1 MIIYVHWYIPGIW
14 QQKEYPNRI
23 QQPSFQIAHKEVGKF
38 PRCLKILAST
48 FHAFLQAAC
57 EADFGGFWPSPWNT
71 GHSASSSWHDF
82 SSSELPALIS
92 SWYQSIKIGCLMLKS
107 VKKGN
112 ASSVLQMQSI
122 AVFQEER
129 TPTSLLARVQVQ
141 PVWSKGTQQMIVKSL
156 NKVGDL
162 FLTKNQKEWIWLS
175 LSILAYA
182 SVFGHGSAD
191 HLPTHILGT
200 LFASRVFEG
209 CLQIKD
215 SAICPPTHVQSPSTW
230 LQLHSVQ
237 RNVVTAHQ
245 SVDSI
250 HPSLWDMH
258 KGSREQ
264 PWKYG
269 GAHDSRPALG
279 LWIEISEWSPPM
291 KSLPFCLCRLL
302 ASLQH
307 VSYKST
313 SPVQMQ
319 TSQGHGMQTSTV
331 TVSMRKERPPLGTA
345 CAWFTPISVRK
356 YPCRNYLSLYDWRK
370 CVFRFR
376 Q

>member
-1 MIIYVHWYIPGIW
+1 MYDHLCTLIYLWNLTTKRISQPHSTAVFS
-14 QQKEYPNRI
+14 NR
-23 QQPSFQIAHKEVGKF
+23 HKEVGKF

-71 GHSASSSWHDF
+71 GHRGSCSASSSWHDF
-82 SSSELPALIS
+82 HLPAFTSINKDWLFDAKIGQERKCKQFFTNARHCSIPGRKNPYKLARQGTSATSMIKRDPANDCEIFKQSRRFIFDEESKGMNMNMAVPFNSSICLCLRPWVCWSSSHAHSWDSLCQQGFWRLPADQGL
-92 SWYQSIKIGCLMLKS
+92 C
-107 VKKGN
+107 
-112 ASSVLQMQSI
+112 
-122 AVFQEER
+122 
-129 TPTSLLARVQVQ
+129 
-141 PVWSKGTQQMIVKSL
+141 
-156 NKVGDL
+156 
-162 FLTKNQKEWIWLS
+162 
-175 LSILAYA
+175 
-182 SVFGHGSAD
+182 H
-191 HLPTHILGT
+191 
-200 LFASRVFEG
+200 
-209 CLQIKD
+209 
-215 SAICPPTHVQSPSTW
+215 ICPPTPIQSPSTW
-230 LQLHSVQ
+230 LQLHSV
-237 RNVVTAHQ
+237 NVVTAHQ

-250 HPSLWDMH
+250 YPSLWDMH

-307 VSYKST
+307 VSCKST